1 MGIRSWIGFAVII
14 VICALLLVADATVY
28 RPRRMRLHELNQELA
43 VAETEH
49 AYVAGHSM
57 HLERILDFLPE
68 RPENGSNGGGEQQ
81 FLEKISARL
90 QEQGMVLTRVEP
102 QRVREHGS
110 YTRRV
115 FKLEIEGRFRD
126 FANFLRYLELMP
138 EVVIVD
144 AFELKS
150 KQLSGRSRHSA
161 TLIVTVIG
169 H

>member
-14 VICALLLVADATVY
+14 VVCALLLVADATVY
-28 RPRRMRLHELNQELA
+28 RPRKARLSDLNRELA

-49 AYVAGHSM
+49 AYVAGHST

-68 RPENGSNGGGEQQ
+68 SPEGTNGGEQQ
-81 FLEKISARL
+81 FLEKISERL
-90 QEQGMVLTRVEP
+90 QDTGMVLTRVEP
-102 QRVREHGS
+102 QRVRPHGA
-110 YTRRV
+110 YTRRG
-115 FKLEIEGRFRD
+115 FKLEVEGRYRG

-138 EVVIVD
+138 EVVIVES
-144 AFELKS
+144 FELRS
-150 KQLSGRSRHSA
+150 RQLGGRSKHAA